1 MYTALY
7 RSERPETFDELIG
20 QNHIVKILKNQI
32 QAGKTSHAYL
42 FCGTRGTGKT
52 STARILAKGVNCLAE
67 NQNKPCGICENCI
80 SIQKGIFMDVIEIDA
95 ASNNGVENVRELRES
110 VKYPPSVG
118 RCKVYII
125 DEVHMLSTGA
135 FNALLKTLEEPPDH
149 VMFIL
154 ATTESQKLPA
164 TILSRCLRLDFHR
177 IPEKDLIG
185 SMAKICREIGVSV
198 EEKALALIAANADG
212 SVRDG
217 LSILD
222 QCTSSGSKIVTRDD
236 VIDILGTAGEEVFIE
251 MTQLVTEYK
260 TAEALVLIDQ
270 IMSGGKDVKQFI
282 KDWIFHLRNL
292 MMSKYV
298 KNLDDVINMS
308 CENIERVRQQ
318 GIDIPMA
325 FISFGIMEL
334 SKTLSEAKWSS
345 QPRTLLELAAIKLS
359 SPAMNQTPEALLSR
373 ISALE
378 KGFASSLSL
387 MIGKAEDAAKMPRQ
401 DSKEVATMPRQDSK
415 ESAKPHFDLTI
426 DNESLWHKIFE
437 DAEAQKG
444 SFNLIRTGTKL
455 VGLDDG
461 VFYLESISG
470 MAKEYAEKNK
480 NDLENLMEKHTGKRL
495 RMDCRLVMDKEKYK
509 DKSAA
514 ELAEEAGKK
523 FGMTIEIIE

>member
-1 MYTALY
+1 
-7 RSERPETFDELIG
+7 
-20 QNHIVKILKNQI
+20 
-32 QAGKTSHAYL
+32 
-42 FCGTRGTGKT
+42 
-52 STARILAKGVNCLAE
+52 
-67 NQNKPCGICENCI
+67 
-80 SIQKGIFMDVIEIDA
+80 
-95 ASNNGVENVRELRES
+95 
-110 VKYPPSVG
+110 
-118 RCKVYII
+118 
-125 DEVHMLSTGA
+125 
-135 FNALLKTLEEPPDH
+135 
-149 VMFIL
+149 MFIL

-177 IPEKDLIG
+177 IPEKDLIS
-185 SMAKICREIGVSV
+185 SMAKICSQIGVDV

-222 QCTSSGSKIVTRDD
+222 QCTSSGSKTVTRDD
-236 VIDILGTAGEEVFIE
+236 VIDILGTAGEEIFIE
-251 MTQLVTEYK
+251 MTQLMTEYK

-270 IMSGGKDVKQFI
+270 IMAGGKDVKQFI

-298 KNLDDVINMS
+298 KNLNDVINMS
-308 CENIERVRQQ
+308 CENIDRVRQQ

-334 SKTLSEAKWSS
+334 SKTLNEAKWSS
-345 QPRTLLELAAIKLS
+345 QPRTLLELAAVKLS

-378 KGFASSLSL
+378 KGFAPSPGL
-387 MIGKAEDAAKMPRQ
+387 MIGQTKQADLFQLQGGEKAVENK
-401 DSKEVATMPRQDSK
+401 SHLDSK
-415 ESAKPHFDLTI
+415 ESAKPHFDPTI
-426 DNESLWHKIFE
+426 DNESLWHRIFE

-455 VGLDDG
+455 VGLSDS

-480 NDLENLMEKHTGKRL
+480 IDLENLMEKHTGKRL
-495 RMDCRLVMDKEKYK
+495 RMDCRLVMGKEKHK

-523 FGMTIEIIE
+523 FGMTIEIID